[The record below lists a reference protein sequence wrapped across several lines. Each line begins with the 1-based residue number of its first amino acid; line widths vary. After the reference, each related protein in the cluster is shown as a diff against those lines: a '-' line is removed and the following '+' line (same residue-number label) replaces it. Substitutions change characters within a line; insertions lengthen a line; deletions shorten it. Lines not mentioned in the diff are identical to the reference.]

1 MKALEDGP
9 PAVAAGFGVR
19 QTGACRTRH
28 GLRGRRCAVTF
39 ITAGP
44 YHEFIE
50 AAEAAIPV
58 VGYLYHVSFYVRGQC

>member
-1 MKALEDGP
+1 MTRRANASGETARLHSSD
-9 PAVAAGFGVR
+9 VR
-19 QTGACRTRH
+19 
-28 GLRGRRCAVTF
+28 LFTF